1 MKKDETNNMRK
12 ISDKD
17 KNMALSSIDDR
28 ETIIDPIPIINEEK
42 TSNAMPKLIGENQ
55 LQDLINS
62 LNNLNISSLNGDKS
76 LYSDINNKLDSINKL
91 LNANNDKTS
100 NNTGNGSSTSVLDS
114 LNSVLQ
120 HVTTINALKNQL
132 NELPFNTFEKIYVE
146 NCITPALTVLYQL
159 VISAASF
166 KDTAQS
172 LSLSTTTKR
181 KTHKIKDYEKTTYEI
196 MDQIQCIYEVLEPRI
211 NDFIKILCQC
221 K

>member
-1 MKKDETNNMRK
+1 MKKDETNNTRK
-12 ISDKD
+12 ISNKD
-17 KNMALSSIDDR
+17 KNMALSPIADR
-28 ETIIDPIPIINEEK
+28 ETIIDPISIINEEEI
-42 TSNAMPKLIGENQ
+42 SNAMPNLIGENQ
-55 LQDLINS
+55 LQNLINS
-62 LNNLNISSLNGDKS
+62 LNNLNISSLNGDSS

-91 LNANNDKTS
+91 LSTHNDNSS
-100 NNTGNGSSTSVLDS
+100 NNTDNSSPTSVLDS

-132 NELPFNTFEKIYVE
+132 NELPFNTFEKVYVE

-196 MDQIQCIYEVLEPRI
+196 MDQIQCIYDILEHRI